1 MPRTNDS
8 TPLRLPSPTFADS
21 SSLDSSSSNSV
32 TDTKELEPM
41 EREWREVSEKAVRER
56 RESEPMSREV
66 MEEVRE
72 EGSEVMELRELEP
85 IVTFD
90 SKLNTVEPTITSVR
104 EPQLALPMSILSND
118 ANPVIFTFDALF
130 NAFDSTSIDS
140 QFTKGV
146 KSMIPSQSKSPEMIS

>member
-1 MPRTNDS
+1 
-8 TPLRLPSPTFADS
+8 
-21 SSLDSSSSNSV
+21 
-32 TDTKELEPM
+32 M

-104 EPQLALPMSILSND
+104 ELQLSSPISILSND
-118 ANPVIFTFDALF
+118 ANPVISTDDAVAP
-130 NAFDSTSIDS
+130 AFDSTSIDS
-140 QFTKGV
+140 QFTNGV
-146 KSMIPSQSKSPEMIS
+146 KSTVPSQSNSLEKIS